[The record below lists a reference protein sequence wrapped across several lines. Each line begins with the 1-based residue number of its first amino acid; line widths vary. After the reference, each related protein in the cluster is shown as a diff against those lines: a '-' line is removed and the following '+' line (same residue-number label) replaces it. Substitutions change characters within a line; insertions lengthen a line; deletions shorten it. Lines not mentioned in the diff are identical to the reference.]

1 MSGVLNNDSLI
12 AKDISHQ
19 NLDEGVQRAD
29 LYKLL
34 KEREQCW
41 WHARQQLISRQEKKM
56 FWYGDNSLFMWLLWQ
71 LVAYVV
77 VAMVLM
83 LLNNFLNMSLT
94 LWQYV
99 ALFVIQTIFFISMLA
114 AKGRLE
120 NYLQRKI
127 DNDELMSEEMLNE
140 MVILAEDSLYP
151 DVHAKSPISLEQ
163 LDDYLDGKFHL
174 ASLQC
179 LLQKEVNA
187 GRLMLSQQQLE
198 IAILPPDLA
207 DNELH
212 EHADEIFYKSTL

>member
-1 MSGVLNNDSLI
+1 MSSVLNNDGLI
-12 AKDISHQ
+12 AKDISNQ
-19 NLDEGVQRAD
+19 NLDEGLQRAD

-41 WHARQQLISRQEKKM
+41 WQARQQLIERQEKKM

-71 LVAYVV
+71 LVGYVV

-83 LLNNFLNMSLT
+83 LLNNFLNISLP

-99 ALFVIQTIFFISMLA
+99 ALFVLQTAFFIGMLA

-120 NYLQRKI
+120 NQLQRKI
-127 DNDELMSEEMLNE
+127 ENDELMSEEMLNE

-163 LDDYLDGKFHL
+163 LDDYLGGHLHL

-179 LLQKEVNA
+179 LLQKEVDA
-187 GRLMLSQQQLE
+187 GRLIIGDQPLE
-198 IAILPPDLA
+198 MGVLPPELA
-207 DNELH
+207 DGDLN